1 MSFGNVRKDSFPLM
15 FKARDVGIQKVNNML
30 QIPLILNLWTLVLML
45 MLTLMIRLL
54 ANLSETVR
62 GLPR

>member
-30 QIPLILNLWTLVLML
+30 QIPLMLILWTLM
-45 MLTLMIRLL
+45 LMIRLL